1 MNDNA
6 FRLVTLG
13 RMALLRPD
21 GTEDPIGKRR
31 RKLALLAVLSLSG
44 RPLTRDFLSS
54 LFWGDEDETRA
65 RHSLSDALSHIRS
78 VLGAGSIATRQAD
91 ISLADGLPLRV
102 DAIELSDAAKRG
114 DWATATAV
122 YGGAFLDCVYV
133 DNAPTFEQWQARERD
148 RLQNLFL
155 KACEKECFRSA
166 RERSWDEVGAL
177 ARRWLE
183 VAPLS
188 GDAALY
194 LLNAIKAPGTRES
207 DRRTL
212 DTYASLR
219 ARLARDYEVEPEPA
233 VVRLAS
239 EIAAKI
245 EAAEREASPLAPAPI
260 REGQRASLSDRALPP
275 PVESAPVSPPHS
287 LPTAPPPS
295 PSAPRRRRPYRGW
308 LAGLV
313 AVAAVAG
320 VAVVATMGVG
330 KARGPRAAAAPKRP
344 VIAIVGIQNI
354 SADTA
359 VAWLASALPQ
369 MLVADLSRSASVD
382 IVDPARVRDVVVRR
396 GGGAA
401 GDADPALSDLLD
413 IGRRLGAT
421 VVVNGGVTRLGG
433 KIVLNLG
440 VHEVASGAVLGLFT
454 VANDNALT
462 LVDAGAAQLLEAAN
476 AHVAGP
482 RFAEVETANL
492 DAYRHYLTAS
502 RYGLEGRF
510 EEAREELDAA
520 IELDSGFVP
529 ALRDRLAS
537 ARAVSDHA
545 LTRQLSAALA
555 RSGARASAR
564 DRIEQAMMASMMNGE
579 RDRPEKLGRELLQ
592 RFPRDPR
599 AYSAVAD
606 LYLTYGDWNA
616 AERILQSE
624 LALDSLANEA
634 GTGPCAPCLAYR
646 GLTTVRLAKGDLD
659 GAERA
664 ARRWS
669 DLQPE
674 LPGAWA
680 NLATALSSSG
690 QLDAALAAAAR
701 AITLSGGS
709 PAYWESYLRLLVMAR
724 RFGSADTLVRQ
735 WRDNRSPQLRH
746 AAMTIGVMLQR
757 ERGQFRASISAID
770 AIVAADSVMAPLR
783 LLRADAMARL
793 GDYGGA
799 ARLFERL
806 HHREFASA
814 SFASW
819 DGGRARAFCWEH
831 ALEAQAIAPSG
842 DTIALHALADSIDL
856 VSRRSY
862 YSRDWHLAHH
872 VRALIAMQGRRY
884 AEAEREFSAAR
895 WGIAGWTVTVEGLA
909 RAQLAQRRPADAV
922 ATLRQAYQAPLDS
935 TGSYLPRS
943 EIDYWMALAMREA
956 GMADSAAVYREYV
969 RRAWREADPN
979 VKRQLEALKE

>member
-1 MNDNA
+1 
-6 FRLVTLG
+6 
-13 RMALLRPD
+13 MALLRPD
-21 GTEDPIGKRR
+21 GVEDPIGKRR
-31 RKLALLAVLSLSG
+31 RKLALLAVLALSG

-78 VLGAGSIATRQAD
+78 VLGPGSIATRQAD
-91 ISLADGLPLRV
+91 IALADGIPLRV
-102 DAIELSDAAKRG
+102 DAVEFSEAARRG
-114 DWATATAV
+114 DWTTATSI

-155 KACEKECFRSA
+155 KACDKECLRLA

-207 DRRTL
+207 DRRAL

-219 ARLARDYEVEPEPA
+219 ARLAREYEVEPEPA
-233 VVRLAS
+233 VAHLAS
-239 EIAAKI
+239 EIAARL
-245 EAAEREASPLAPAPI
+245 EAAERVTSPPTPAVVHQ
-260 REGQRASLSDRALPP
+260 EVRALPSEAAPARAVAEPAPASTP
-275 PVESAPVSPPHS
+275 P
-287 LPTAPPPS
+287 
-295 PSAPRRRRPYRGW
+295 PRRRYRTW
-308 LAGLV
+308 VSAAAVAIV
-313 AVAAVAG
+313 AVAIAAVA
-320 VAVVATMGVG
+320 TI
-330 KARGPRAAAAPKRP
+330 ARGPRTAAIPKRP

-382 IVDPARVRDVVVRR
+382 IVDPAQVRDVLARR
-396 GGGAA
+396 GAA
-401 GDADPALSDLLD
+401 PGADPALSDLLD
-413 IGRRLGAT
+413 IGRRVGAS

-440 VHEVASGAVLGLFT
+440 VHDVASGAVLGLFT
-454 VANDNALT
+454 VANDNALA
-462 LVDAGAAQLLEAAN
+462 LVDAGASQLLDAAN

-520 IELDSGFVP
+520 IQLDSGFVP

-537 ARAVSDHA
+537 ARAMSDPA
-545 LTRQLSAALA
+545 VVRQLSAALA
-555 RSGARASAR
+555 RSGGRSSER
-564 DRIEQAMMASMMNGE
+564 DRIEQAMMASMMNGD
-579 RDRPEKLGRELLQ
+579 RDKPEMLGRELLR

-616 AERILQSE
+616 AERILQTE

-634 GTGPCAPCLAYR
+634 GSGPCAPCLAYR
-646 GLTTVRLAKGDLD
+646 GLTTVRLAKGDLV

-674 LPGAWA
+674 LPGAWS

-690 QLDAALAAAAR
+690 QLDGALAASAR

-709 PAYWESYLRLLVMAR
+709 PAHWESYLRLLVMAR
-724 RFGSADTLVRQ
+724 RFGSADTLVRE
-735 WRDNRSPQLRH
+735 WRDNRSAQLRH
-746 AAMTIGVMLQR
+746 AAMTIGVLLQR
-757 ERGQFRASISAID
+757 ERGQFRASLSAID
-770 AIVAADSVMAPLR
+770 AIVAADSAMGSLR
-783 LLRADAMARL
+783 LLRGDAMSRA
-793 GDYGGA
+793 GDYAGA

-806 HHREFASA
+806 HHREFAPA

-819 DGGRARAFCWEH
+819 DGDRARSFCWEH

-842 DTIALHALADSIDL
+842 DTLWMHALADSIDL

-872 VRALIAMQGRRY
+872 VRGLIAMQARRY
-884 AEAEREFSAAR
+884 ADAEREFSAAR
-895 WGIAGWTVTVEGLA
+895 WGVAGWTVTVRGLA

-922 ATLRQAYQAPLDS
+922 ATLRQAYEGPLDS
-935 TGSYLPRS
+935 TGIFLPRS
-943 EIDYWMALAMREA
+943 EIDYWMALAMRQA
-956 GMADSAAVYREYV
+956 GMSDSAVVYREYV
-969 RRAWREADPN
+969 RRAWREADPD
-979 VKRQLEALKE
+979 VKRQLTALNDGGAK